1 MSESSADSTSGQIV
15 EVPSREPRR
24 VALKAGWLIFTAL
37 AFQILAISV
46 IDDIH
51 FGAAKALLIS
61 SYIILVPAILLN
73 IKRPGIVIV
82 LAGLL
87 MNFTAIVANGGTMP
101 LDAAAVGLDP
111 EALPEIQNGS
121 EYLPLSK
128 DTLAIPGS
136 VSLRFLTDIHSF
148 PGPVRAAFSLGDVFI
163 LGGIVFYLL
172 SFLRPRRV
180 GPLPHS

>member
-1 MSESSADSTSGQIV
+1 MSESSVDTTSGQII
-15 EVPSREPRR
+15 EASSREPRS
-24 VALKAGWLIFTAL
+24 VALKAGWLIFSAL
-37 AFQILAISV
+37 AFQIIAVSV

-51 FGAAKALLIS
+51 FGAAKALLIA
-61 SYIILVPAILLN
+61 SYIILIPAILLN

-82 LAGLL
+82 FAGLL

-111 EALPEIQNGS
+111 EVLPEIQNGS

-128 DTLAIPGS
+128 DTLATPGS
-136 VSLRFLTDIHSF
+136 VRLRFLTDIHPF
-148 PGPVRAAFSLGDVFI
+148 PGPIRAAFSLGDVFI

-172 SFLRPRRV
+172 SFVRPRRMW
-180 GPLPHS
+180 PIPHS